1 MYIID
6 VIPLA
11 LIPRNQT
18 QILSYFNNEPI
29 SQGAVVEVALGTRK
43 IKAVVISSDPI
54 KNQKLIFKKNVDF
67 KLKNIIRI
75 INPEPQVSNWQ
86 LHIANYISSYYYAP
100 LGICLKTV
108 LPPFWGKR
116 GYKIN
121 ITEPK
126 TKPEKISDKFEFI
139 KSDLKNHSD
148 DYAGIIKEQLKLG
161 KKVFLMVPENTAAQY
176 FLERF
181 SELKPLFISGGLS
194 NKKFYEVWN
203 GTESDEP
210 CLIIGTRIGLFL
222 PFSNLGVTIVDDESN
237 EFYKSDMMPRYSAVE
252 IAIEIAR
259 EHGAKLII
267 GDNVPRLETYS
278 KISEFIPASKSPG
291 PGRSDKI
298 INMVDE
304 IKNANYSIFS
314 RLLKQKIIDNESH
327 LILYVPHRGHANF
340 ILCQK
345 CGKSIK
351 CPNCTT
357 SLVLH
362 KEFAGVPATKLL
374 CHHCNYQ
381 IPEPKSCP
389 GCGSFQLKP
398 YGIGTEK
405 VVEELKKL
413 EKSLERAS
421 VYNKNITA
429 KKINVFRLDS
439 DISQNLVEKEMK
451 ILDDFRKTKSSILVT
466 TQIIF
471 SYKYLLN
478 APIIGIINAD
488 TLINIPDFR
497 AEEYL
502 FKQIYNLG
510 QMGDSLII
518 QTHNPEDEAIK
529 LASLGSLQEFMKQEL
544 ESRKTFAY
552 PPFAQFVKLSYR
564 HKNPAKARSEAR
576 ILFEKLKIALAPGR
590 TGGQASSQMKTG
602 IQILSLSPAF
612 ISKEHGNYIW
622 NVILKSQ
629 IQISNN
635 KTEERKNRNEFLRF
649 VPPGWTIDVDPK
661 NII

>member
-29 SQGAVVEVALGTRK
+29 MTGAVVEVALGTRK
-43 IKAVVISSDPI
+43 IKAVVISSDSI

-67 KLKNIIRI
+67 KLKNIIRV

-100 LGICLKTV
+100 LGICLKTI

-116 GYKIN
+116 GYKLN
-121 ITEPK
+121 ISEPK
-126 TKPEKISDKFEFI
+126 TNTKENSPKLSFI
-139 KSDLKNHSD
+139 KSDLKNHSAD
-148 DYAGIIKEQLKLG
+148 FAETIKKQLKLG
-161 KKVFLMVPENTAAQY
+161 KQVFLMVPENTAAEY
-176 FLERF
+176 FLSAYSDF
-181 SELKPLFISGGLS
+181 NPLLISGGLP
-194 NKKFYEVWN
+194 NKKFYEIWKQAEDN
-203 GTESDEP
+203 KP
-210 CLIIGTRIGLFL
+210 NLFIGTRTGLFL
-222 PFSNLGVTIVDDESN
+222 PFSNLGTIIIDDESN
-237 EFYKSDMMPRYSAVE
+237 EFYKSDMMPRYNAVE
-252 IAIEIAR
+252 VATQIAKGYGAEI
-259 EHGAKLII
+259 II
-267 GDNVPRLETYS
+267 GDNVPRIETYS
-278 KISEFIPASKSPG
+278 QIPEFNSPAKPFG
-291 PGRSDKI
+291 KI

-314 RLLKQKIIDNESH
+314 RLLKKKIIDNESH
-327 LILYVPHRGHANF
+327 LIIYVPHRGHANF

-345 CGKSIK
+345 CGQSIK

-362 KEFAGVPATKLL
+362 KELTGVPTTKLI

-381 IPEPKSCP
+381 TQESKSCP
-389 GCGSFQLKP
+389 GCGSYQLKP

-413 EKSLERAS
+413 EKSLAQAS
-421 VYNKNITA
+421 TYNPNVVA

-451 ILDDFRKTKSSILVT
+451 VLDEFKKTTPSILVT

-471 SYKYLLN
+471 SYKYLIN
-478 APIIGIINAD
+478 VPIIGIINAD

-497 AEEYL
+497 AEESL
-502 FKQIYNLG
+502 FRQIYNLG
-510 QMGDSLII
+510 EIGDNLII

-529 LASLGSLQEFMKQEL
+529 LSSIGGQKEFMAQEL
-544 ESRKTFAY
+544 DNRKTFGY
-552 PPFAQFVKLSYR
+552 PPFTQLVKLSYR
-564 HKNPAKARSEAR
+564 HKNPAKAKSEAR
-576 ILFEKLKIALAPGR
+576 ILFEKMKIALAQ
-590 TGGQASSQMKTG
+590 TQTK
-602 IQILSLSPAF
+602 IQLLGLSPAF

-622 NVILKSQ
+622 NISLKCP
-629 IQISNN
+629 
-635 KTEERKNRNEFLRF
+635 TDFEELKNRNDFLRF
-649 VPPGWTIDVDPK
+649 VPNGWTIDVSPK